1 MKKLILFI
9 VFLILPAVCLAS
21 FNVKE
26 WKYYKDIGQHQSGLA
41 KFVLDDELF
50 AGAKDGLADLRIIDN
65 NNQEISYKILVGE
78 SKNKSEVFHP
88 KMLNNS
94 FVPGGNS
101 SVILDL
107 ERKGVSINRL
117 KINTTSENFQRN
129 VIIYG
134 SDNSNDWK
142 ILKDNGYIYDYTDK
156 KGNIKTQ
163 NTAVNF
169 PESIYRYLKLEIS
182 DPENSPVKIT
192 NAEAL
197 NYIQEEAKEVQRNPK
212 FSVNQNDDDKT
223 SEIIID
229 LGAKG
234 IPASKLLLK
243 VSDQNFNRSVLIY
256 RSSDENSWNFTG
268 NDYIFRYNT
277 SKFSGENLEV
287 NFGETSDRHIKVVI
301 QNKDNQALDI
311 AGLVSFYHYREVVF
325 QADGGKNYKV
335 YYGDENAGFPEYD
348 LERFFQYLN
357 LEDSKLVSLSVQ
369 KDNSFYAPP
378 QKPFTE
384 RNSNFLPFA
393 LIAAVLALLF
403 LVFKFFKKGD

>member
-9 VFLILPAVCLAS
+9 AFLILPMVCLAS
-21 FNVKE
+21 FNINE
-26 WKYYKDIGQHQSGLA
+26 WKYYKDINQTQDGLA

-65 NNQEISYKILVGE
+65 DNTEVPYKVLVGE
-78 SKNKSEVFHP
+78 SKTKSEVFYP

-94 FVPGGNS
+94 FVFGESS

-107 ERKGVSINRL
+107 GREGVSINRL
-117 KINTTSENFQRN
+117 KINTASENFQRN
-129 VIIYG
+129 VVVYG

-142 ILKDNGYIYDYTDK
+142 ILKDNAYIYDYTDK

-163 NTAVNF
+163 NTTVNF
-169 PESIYRYLKLEIS
+169 SESIYRYLKLEIS
-182 DPENSPVKIT
+182 DPENSPVRIS
-192 NAEAL
+192 NVEAL
-197 NYIQEEAKEVQRNPK
+197 NYIQEKAKEVQRNPK
-212 FSVNQNDDDKT
+212 FSVNQNDGDKK

-234 IPASKLLLK
+234 IPTSKLLLK
-243 VSDQNFNRSVLIY
+243 VTDKNFNRSILVY
-256 RSSDENSWNFTG
+256 RGSDESKWNFID

-277 SKFSGENLEV
+277 PKFTGEKLEV
-287 NFGETSDRHIKVVI
+287 NFSETSDRYIKVVI

-335 YYGDENAGFPEYD
+335 YYGNENAGFPEYD
-348 LERFFQYLN
+348 LEKFFQYLN
-357 LEDSKLVSLSVQ
+357 LEESKTVSLSVQ
-369 KDNSFYAPP
+369 KNNPSYIAPKEP
-378 QKPFTE
+378 LSE
-384 RNSNFLPFA
+384 RNPNFLPFA
-393 LIAAVLALLF
+393 LIATVLILLF
-403 LVFKFFKKGD
+403 LVYKFFKKGD

>member
-21 FNVKE
+21 FNIKE

-50 AGAKDGLADLRIIDN
+50 AGAKAGLADLRIIDN
-65 NNQEISYKILVGE
+65 GNQEVPYKILVGE
-78 SKNKSEVFHP
+78 SKNKSEVFYP

-94 FVPGGNS
+94 FVQGTNS

-142 ILKDNGYIYDYTDK
+142 ILKDNAYIYDYTDK

-169 PESIYRYLKLEIS
+169 PESVYRYLRLEIS
-182 DPENSPVKIT
+182 DLENSPVKIT
-192 NAEAL
+192 NVEAL
-197 NYIQEEAKEVQRNPK
+197 NYIQEKAKEIERNPK

-223 SEIIID
+223 SEIVVD

-234 IPASKLLLK
+234 IPTSKLLLK
-243 VSDQNFNRSVLIY
+243 ATDKNFNRGVLVY
-256 RSSDENSWNFTG
+256 RGNNETDWNFLD

-277 SKFSGENLEV
+277 LKFTGEKLEV
-287 NFGETSDRHIKVVI
+287 DFGETNDRYIKVVI

-325 QADGGKNYKV
+325 QADGGKNYKA
-335 YYGDENAGFPEYD
+335 YYGNENAGFPEYD
-348 LERFFQYLN
+348 LEKFFQYLN

-369 KDNSFYAPP
+369 KDNSSYAPP

-393 LIAAVLALLF
+393 LIVAVLALLF